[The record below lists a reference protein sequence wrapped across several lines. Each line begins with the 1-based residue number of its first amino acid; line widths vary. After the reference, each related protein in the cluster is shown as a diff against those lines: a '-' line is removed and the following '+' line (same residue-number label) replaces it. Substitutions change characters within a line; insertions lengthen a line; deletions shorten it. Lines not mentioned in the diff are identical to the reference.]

1 MATRNPF
8 GTVALGQEGSGLAQ
22 ILTPYDSA
30 KYDNAIIEQE
40 QTRRKEE
47 AKALQEEAKTLKAPD
62 KINPTKYWNK
72 DFELYSKEFDA
83 INDGEKDLFLEFA
96 YLSNN
101 IPNAGQDPTEWR
113 KRKYEYDLKQIEQQ
127 KKLKDWEHK
136 VALETQNKED
146 YEYAEAYV
154 SANTTKI
161 DPIKQEKI
169 YKNFFEPP
177 KELVDRFDGNV
188 EKARAYYTYEIMGG
202 KDGLIAHQ
210 FDWAAHNKRVKD
222 ATATTAKELAG
233 SDIEFDS
240 NQGLWVNTSTKR
252 KVYDQNQMKA
262 LTLSA
267 IASDKN
273 ALIFFRD
280 EEPELK
286 NALDLYAKDKN
297 TKRELLSTSDVY
309 DFLASEN
316 PVAKDYLQRRYY
328 WNNSSETNKSFQQSN
343 DGYGSGAD
351 IQTSL
356 NDGTKQMKT
365 KGNVFLE
372 IVNTWGS
379 ENLRPQVSTNSLVT
393 TNMSGKY
400 IRKAGAMWTPS
411 TRSESAL
418 KGEDAPRTP
427 QRLKS
432 TSIESNTIVIAKDN
446 IDVNLGGQK
455 ITIKKGSAPPQEL
468 LNNKQFVS
476 DNYNKLDYQI
486 WSTAIFTDDATKLD
500 NPISS
505 PIEDMETLYTKDGYE
520 EALKRNRVE
529 FTPDGK
535 ILYYEDGELVNK
547 DEQKNTQSS
556 GSSGIEWK

>member
-40 QTRRKEE
+40 QANRKEE
-47 AKALQEEAKTLKAPD
+47 AKALQEAK
-62 KINPTKYWNK
+62 K
-72 DFELYSKEFDA
+72 DFKLGEMVDLDKSWEKDIDTYSSQFKELYDEEVSLFTDA
-83 INDGEKDLFLEFA
+83 INVRQINDYDTFLAESDKLTRRWA
-96 YLSNN
+96 EHNKKAKLYNEDVYLS
-101 IPNAGQDPTEWR
+101 I
-113 KRKYEYDLKQIEQQ
+113 
-127 KKLKDWEHK
+127 
-136 VALETQNKED
+136 QNKETFD
-146 YEYAEAYV
+146 NAKTFAD
-154 SANTTKI
+154 NNQDKI
-161 DPIKQEKI
+161 DTELYGKREKEFTSPPDYVMKQAGGDLQKARIIYLRDYCDNNLVPQRFVHDEFANKI
-169 YKNFFEPP
+169 TALTAK
-177 KELVDRFDGNV
+177 KAV
-188 EKARAYYTYEIMGG
+188 EKGG
-202 KDGLIAHQ
+202 GGTRWVDDIGGGVGGYVTSRNEVVTFDDNEMKDVVLANISN
-210 FDWAAHNKRVKD
+210 NKRALD
-222 ATATTAKELAG
+222 YY
-233 SDIEFDS
+233 
-240 NQGLWVNTSTKR
+240 R
-252 KVYDQNQMKA
+252 KQPM
-262 LTLSA
+262 L
-267 IASDKN
+267 
-273 ALIFFRD
+273 
-280 EEPELK
+280 EEPLK
-286 NALDLYAKDKN
+286 TYAKNINKN
-297 TKRELLSTSDVY
+297 VDQLSYREMY
-309 DFLASEN
+309 DFMAQDPAAMDFMKTQYFWNDKSKSYSTFSE
-316 PVAKDYLQRRYY
+316 QSGG
-328 WNNSSETNKSFQQSN
+328 SS
-343 DGYGSGAD
+343 SGAD
-351 IQTSL
+351 IQTTL
-356 NDGTKQMKT
+356 NDGTKQIKT

-400 IRKAGAMWTPS
+400 IRKAGAIWTPS

-418 KGEDAPRTP
+418 KGEDAPSTP